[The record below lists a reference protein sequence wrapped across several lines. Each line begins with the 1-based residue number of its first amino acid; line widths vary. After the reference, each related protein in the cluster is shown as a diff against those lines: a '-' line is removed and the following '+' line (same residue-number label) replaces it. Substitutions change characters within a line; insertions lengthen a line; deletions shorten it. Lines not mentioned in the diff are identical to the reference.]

1 MAAFEFIITY
11 LVLVLGM
18 YLIILGW
25 VGVLT
30 GTAFVHLTP
39 LGLQRPT
46 VYILIAYLIFLHPLE
61 AALSVRLAH
70 LLSIVVAIAVIY
82 ETVRPIVISS
92 VKISGAS
99 PETID
104 ADLRHAFK
112 SLGLQYA
119 GHFPRYKLKDPWAR
133 LRVSYWKRLGEA
145 QLTIYPSSQRHV
157 LTRIEEMIDKDFTG
171 EEQPRVGRAF
181 VVNLIEG
188 VLLIAV
194 AAWNIGAHL

>member
-1 MAAFEFIITY
+1 MAPFEFIVTQ

-18 YLIILGW
+18 YLVIVGW

-39 LGLQRPT
+39 FGLQRPT
-46 VYILIAYLIFLHPLE
+46 VYLLIAYLIFLHPLE
-61 AALSVRLAH
+61 AALGMRVARLLFVFVA
-70 LLSIVVAIAVIY
+70 LAVVY
-82 ETVRPIVISS
+82 ETLRPMLISS

-104 ADLRHAFK
+104 ADLRHAFQM
-112 SLGLQYA
+112 LGLRYA
-119 GHFPRYKLKDPWAR
+119 GHFPSYKLKDPWAR
-133 LRVSYWKRLGEA
+133 LRVTYWKHLGEA
-145 QLTIYPSSQRHV
+145 QLSIYPSSQREV
-157 LTRIEEMIDKDFTG
+157 LTRIEEVIDKDFSG
-171 EEQPRVGRAF
+171 EEQPRAGRAF

-188 VLLIAV
+188 MLLIGV